1 MRLRRNATVLLL
13 CLLALPL
20 AAADSDTPANPKTP
34 IAQSPGVAAALQ
46 VFDSWVDWTARNREQ
61 PAVSVGIVYDQEV
74 VFAKGYGFADLAR
87 KIPATPETAYRIASI
102 SKTFTAHAIL
112 QLRDAGKLTL
122 DDPITKWIPELRL
135 ANVDPARPV
144 ITIRHLLTHTSGI
157 PREVDGTYWNDMNFP
172 SRAAMLPVLSKMGVA
187 LPSETE
193 WKYSNVAVSLAGYVV
208 EAASGE
214 PYADYVSKQVLAPLG
229 MTGTRVIPPTDMPS
243 LVVPYGRRMQGKP
256 RRIEPFFNGAYMT
269 PASNLASTVDDLAK
283 YLQLQFRTAA
293 TAAAGGAQI
302 VKGPTLAEM
311 HRVQWLQPDWKSGW
325 GLGWGIGRVDA
336 QTRIGHGGSVPGNRT
351 QVSFAPAEKFG
362 VIVLTNSE
370 DGRPGLYVNQAY
382 AIVAPAIAKAALIA
396 AEAKTPTPDSAWSKY
411 AGVYTWEDEEIHVAV
426 LDGKL
431 TMFDPSED
439 NPWASKV
446 VLEPVKSGVGV
457 FKQVGGD
464 ATGETVTF
472 VTDASG
478 KVTRYEAPGYYMVR
492 KD

>member
-1 MRLRRNATVLLL
+1 MRLRRHAAGLLCLL
-13 CLLALPL
+13 CLLAIPL
-20 AAADSDTPANPKTP
+20 AAADSDTPAKPKTP
-34 IAQSPGVAAALQ
+34 ISESPGVAAALQ

-61 PAVSVGIVYDQEV
+61 PGVSVGIVYDQEV

-122 DDPITKWIPELRL
+122 DDPITKWVPELRL

-144 ITIRHLLTHTSGI
+144 ITVRHLLTHTSGI

-172 SRAAMLPVLSKMGVA
+172 SRAAMLPVLSRMGVA

-214 PYADYVSKQVLAPLG
+214 PYADYISKHVLAPLG
-229 MTGTRVIPPTDMPS
+229 MTGTRVIPPTDMAS
-243 LVVPYGRRMQGKP
+243 LVVPYGRRVAGKP

-302 VKGPTLAEM
+302 VKGPDPRRDASRAVAAAGLEERVGSRLGHRARGLADADRTRRVGARQPDPGLVHGGGEVRR
-311 HRVQWLQPDWKSGW
+311 HRVDE
-325 GLGWGIGRVDA
+325 LG
-336 QTRIGHGGSVPGNRT
+336 
-351 QVSFAPAEKFG
+351 
-362 VIVLTNSE
+362 
-370 DGRPGLYVNQAY
+370 GRPTRSLRQPGLCDRGARDREGG
-382 AIVAPAIAKAALIA
+382 ADRRGG
-396 AEAKTPTPDSAWSKY
+396 EDSRRRTRRGRNTRACTRGRTRRS
-411 AGVYTWEDEEIHVAV
+411 TS
-426 LDGKL
+426 
-431 TMFDPSED
+431 PCS
-439 NPWASKV
+439 
-446 VLEPVKSGVGV
+446 
-457 FKQVGGD
+457 
-464 ATGETVTF
+464 TG
-472 VTDASG
+472 S
-478 KVTRYEAPGYYMVR
+478 
-492 KD
+492 